1 MATKKDLTE
10 AYAFS
15 RRRLVTAFVSGAP
28 GGREVEPTRPGRT
41 IIGGL
46 ALAVLLVA
54 GAAVAGVF
62 SPRVDEGWADQPGLI
77 ISKESGAAYVI
88 TDVEEGEE
96 PVLRPVINITSAK
109 LILGPDVEPTIIP
122 DEYINQEQR
131 GDDIGI
137 LGAPANVPD
146 QARLVES
153 GWTACT
159 DLGEGG
165 GIRVAVSEEP
175 EVAVVDNGG
184 LLVAVD
190 EGRGGRGERPQ
201 GRAGQDGDGAVY
213 VIGIGRADGSEVPRA
228 YSYRVPDSRG
238 RDNLLD
244 AVGLPQ
250 ASGASP
256 VPEEWLALF
265 PRGGDLT
272 RDAFQLEGQG
282 DPATY
287 ATGLAGLEEALI
299 GDVVSTPGET
309 LLLTQD
315 GPAVLDEFPAG
326 VYLAGD
332 EPDIVLDEPPALDRA
347 DQLYL
352 AANWP
357 TGPVTPVLGQQCA
370 QLSAVA
376 GERPGVQIVR
386 DPVGDASAEE
396 VEAGDR
402 SVVVDAG
409 AGAYVLSGG
418 WDQASGGEPHVL
430 DAKGQRYPL
439 VGAGTAGQLGYADY
453 AAPTVPDPWVEL
465 FDRGVS
471 LSPTAALC
479 PPTLKAGKS
488 CA

>member
-28 GGREVEPTRPGRT
+28 GGREVEPARPGRT
-41 IIGGL
+41 IVGGL

-54 GAAVAGVF
+54 GAAIAGVF
-62 SPRVDEGWADQPGLI
+62 SPRVDEGWADRPGLI

-88 TDVEEGEE
+88 TEGEEGEE

-109 LILGPDVEPTIIP
+109 LILGPDVAPTVIP
-122 DEYINQEQR
+122 DEYINEKER

-146 QARLVES
+146 EARLIES

-159 DLGEGG
+159 DLDQGD
-165 GIRVAVSEEP
+165 GIRVAVSEES
-175 EVAVVDNGG
+175 EVETPDNGG
-184 LLVAVD
+184 LLVRVK
-190 EGRGGRGERPQ
+190 
-201 GRAGQDGDGAVY
+201 GDPAVY
-213 VIGIGRADGSEVPRA
+213 VIAAGRPEDSEEVRA
-228 YSYRVPDSRG
+228 YSYRVPDSRV

-244 AVGLPQ
+244 AVGLAQ
-250 ASGASP
+250 ASSASP

-272 RDAFQLEGQG
+272 RDAFGLEGEG
-282 DPATY
+282 GPATY
-287 ATGLAGLEEALI
+287 ARGLAGLEAAEI
-299 GDVVSTPGET
+299 GDVVGTPGET
-309 LLLTQD
+309 LLLTLA
-315 GPAVLDEFPAG
+315 GPAALDPFPAG

-332 EPDIVLDEPPALDRA
+332 EPDIVLDEPPALDRDEPPYLDAKWPA
-347 DQLYL
+347 D
-352 AANWP
+352 
-357 TGPVTPVLGQQCA
+357 PVTPVLGQQCA

-376 GERPGVQIVR
+376 GERPGVQIVQN
-386 DPVGDASAEE
+386 PAGEASAED
-396 VEAGDR
+396 VERGDR

-409 AGAYVLSGG
+409 AGAFVLSGG
-418 WDQASGGEPHVL
+418 WDQPTGGEPHVM

-439 VGAGTAGQLGYADY
+439 VGAATAGQLGYADY

-465 FDRGVS
+465 FDRGVA
-471 LSPTAALC
+471 LSPTSALC
-479 PPTLKAGKS
+479 PPTLKTGKS

>member
-28 GGREVEPTRPGRT
+28 GGREVEPARPGRT
-41 IIGGL
+41 IVGGL

-62 SPRVDEGWADQPGLI
+62 SPRVDEGWAEQPGLI

-88 TDVEEGEE
+88 TEIEEGAE

-122 DEYINQEQR
+122 DEYINEEQR

-146 QARLVES
+146 PDRLIDT

-159 DLGEGG
+159 DISEGY
-165 GIRVAVSEEP
+165 GIRLAVSREP
-175 EVAVVDNGG
+175 EVVPAPG
-184 LLVAVD
+184 
-190 EGRGGRGERPQ
+190 
-201 GRAGQDGDGAVY
+201 GAVLVEVEDDQDPSVF
-213 VIGIGRADGSEVPRA
+213 VIATGRLEGAEVPRA
-228 YSYRVPDSRG
+228 YSYRVPKSRG

-244 AVGLPQ
+244 AIGLPQ
-250 ASGASP
+250 AGSAGV

-272 RDAFQLEGQG
+272 RDAFHLEGVG
-282 DPATY
+282 DPASY
-287 ATGLAGLEEALI
+287 ATDLTGLEDARV
-299 GDVVSTPGET
+299 GDVVTTPSQQ

-315 GPAVLDEFPAG
+315 GPVDLDPFPAG

-332 EPDIVLDEPPALDRA
+332 EADITLDDPPALVRG
-347 DQLYL
+347 DQPYL
-352 AANWP
+352 DAHWP
-357 TGPVTPVLGQQCA
+357 QDLVTPVLGQQCA
-370 QLSAVA
+370 RLSAAA
-376 GERPGVQIVR
+376 GQRPGVEIVTT
-386 DPVGDASAEE
+386 PTGDASAEE
-396 VEAGDR
+396 VDLGDR
-402 SVVVDAG
+402 SVRVDAG
-409 AGAYVLSGG
+409 AGAFVLSGG
-418 WDQASGGEPHVL
+418 WDQTTGGDPHL
-430 DAKGQRYPL
+430 MDARGQRFPL

-453 AAPTVPDPWVEL
+453 AVATVPDSWVEL
-465 FDRGVS
+465 FDRGVP
-471 LSPTAALC
+471 LSQSAALC
-479 PPTLKAGKS
+479 PPTLKQGKS